1 MTELETFAAE
11 RRSVLEST
19 DDRLRAAVE
28 ESVESRNWEAVVAA
42 ASAVWLEVFAENTE
56 ADAEGFLEA
65 FRDILA
71 STLALAT
78 EDSNP
83 ENQVER
89 ITAWAS
95 TFTVNDATNAAN
107 STLGLSKQWVTM
119 LDDSV
124 RETHRDVHGSEAPLG
139 GTFEIGG
146 FQFHYPGEPVGPPEL
161 WINCRCVLRGIEAS
175 VTAAVHEGE
184 EPEEAPDEEE
194 PEEDDE
200 DVEDAYTPIPCH
212 GVLAPIGK
220 PTGDGRMFAEDSIT
234 HRDLPLP
241 MKWQKAEQPGHDGS
255 VVVATIRNIFVEDG
269 LIHWDG
275 DFVDSPESNEV
286 LALIAE
292 GALRGVSVDL
302 DDTEVVV
309 EDQDGNRWEEA
320 FFEDESKKQMQKITK
335 GRICAATIVPVP
347 AFAEAFIEIGTR
359 EETLAAAAECTECGA
374 DRSLAASAFAPG
386 TEEGRA
392 GTLSE
397 WTVLSTDAQTPKTSA
412 DGAVSTTAVGNA
424 TAIHSTKGDSIG
436 RQTSSMTG
444 QTMTSVGNGR
454 GTSTE
459 KATEESPSRLN
470 ARLLLTASSTS
481 GESDRSQ
488 KDSSSTTFAGTGRAS
503 TRDTLSQS
511 PTARTSQEEIE
522 DTGGLEL
529 SAKKDSMTSPAQNPG
544 TPGINMEFS
553 DGRVAP
559 VTSMDVENGI
569 VKLSDGT
576 VLESVNK
583 PLTFS
588 NPTTRD
594 GPGWITNPRA
604 TTRIRRYWTRGK
616 GAAKIRW
623 GVPGDF
629 SRCRRQLAKYIQN
642 PDWLAGTCANM
653 HKEALG
659 VWPGKHNALE
669 GGTTMSDQGIN
680 FVESEDSI
688 TASAAGERP
697 AEWFQD
703 PGLEGPTPVTITD
716 DGRIF
721 GHIATWNTCHTGIA
735 DKCVMAP
742 KSATNYAY
750 FRTGAVKTDQGE
762 IPVGQITMGI
772 GHAAMN
778 AGARPAAAH
787 YDNTEAVVADVAS
800 GEDEHGIWFAGA
812 IRPGVSEERIE
823 ALRASSLSGDWRN
836 VGGNMELIAA
846 LAVNTPGFPIPR
858 LGLAASGENMSALV
872 ACGVVERSE
881 TEDVQLPA
889 DFAKR
894 VAAEI
899 IIQQDEAR
907 RKAAAKDRITAAR
920 KSAAIEQL
928 TN

>member
-28 ESVESRNWEAVVAA
+28 DGVESRNWEAVVAA
-42 ASAVWLEVFAENTE
+42 ASVVWLEVFAENTE
-56 ADAEGFLEA
+56 VDSAGFLEA

-119 LDDSV
+119 LDDDV
-124 RETHRDVHGSEAPLG
+124 RETHRDVHGAEAPLG

-146 FQFHYPGEPVGPPEL
+146 FQLHYPGEPVGPPGL

-175 VTAAVHEGE
+175 VVAAVEGE
-184 EPEEAPDEEE
+184 EDSAEVDQE
-194 PEEDDE
+194 PEADEDLDDE
-200 DVEDAYTPIPCH
+200 YAPIPCH

-220 PTGDGRMFAEDSIT
+220 PTGDGRMFAEGSIT
-234 HRDLPLP
+234 NRDLPLP

-269 LIHWDG
+269 LIKWDG

-286 LALIAE
+286 LGLVAE

-359 EETLAAAAECTECGA
+359 EEAMAAAAECTECGA
-374 DRSLAASAFAPG
+374 DRSMAAAAIEPNTAAMIGLLPTPTDPTVAASSEPAHLTTVWLGEASDLADPEAILAQVAEYAKGITGPIEVPVTERGDLGDEGADVVFLEPTEALIALRDGLLADSVKEAFDNAEQFDQWTPHVTLGYPDTPAVGEYDAEAVTFDRIGVWLGDDQFSYAFGGALAASAFAPG
-386 TEEGRA
+386 T
-392 GTLSE
+392 
-397 WTVLSTDAQTPKTSA
+397 K
-412 DGAVSTTAVGNA
+412 
-424 TAIHSTKGDSIG
+424 
-436 RQTSSMTG
+436 
-444 QTMTSVGNGR
+444 
-454 GTSTE
+454 
-459 KATEESPSRLN
+459 
-470 ARLLLTASSTS
+470 
-481 GESDRSQ
+481 
-488 KDSSSTTFAGTGRAS
+488 
-503 TRDTLSQS
+503 
-511 PTARTSQEEIE
+511 
-522 DTGGLEL
+522 
-529 SAKKDSMTSPAQNPG
+529 
-544 TPGINMEFS
+544 
-553 DGRVAP
+553 
-559 VTSMDVENGI
+559 
-569 VKLSDGT
+569 
-576 VLESVNK
+576 
-583 PLTFS
+583 
-588 NPTTRD
+588 D
-594 GPGWITNPRA
+594 GPGWITNPKA
-604 TTRIRRYWTRGK
+604 TSRIRRYWTRGK

-629 SRCRRQLAKYIQN
+629 NRCRRQLAKYIQN

-659 VWPGKHNALE
+659 FWPGEHHALE

-703 PGLEGPTPVTITD
+703 PGLEAPTAVTITD

-742 KSATNYAY
+742 KSITNYAY

-800 GEDEHGIWFAGA
+800 GEDEYGIWFAGA

-881 TEDVQLPA
+881 TEDIILPA
-889 DFAKR
+889 DFAKK

-899 IIQQDEAR
+899 ISQQDEAH
-907 RKAAAKDRITAAR
+907 RKAAARDRITAAR